1 MTPPIHKYM
10 YIIAKTI
17 LPLYRFRH
25 LEDASER
32 HPTPDTI
39 PNQAV
44 NLLASQLL
52 KYRSRLIKW
61 TNPSFIHRSKSR
73 KL

>member
-25 LEDASER
+25 LEDASEG

-39 PNQAV
+39 PNQVV
-44 NLLASQLL
+44 NLLASQFTQIQIT
-52 KYRSRLIKW
+52 S
-61 TNPSFIHRSKSR
+61 NQVDKSS
-73 KL
+73 LYTP